1 MAGHRQETRLKR
13 KATLLSEDAAGH
25 AWASD
30 IALRKMRNHWRTF
43 DTESPPMDFFF
54 FNLTKSICSSHERVA
69 GKWRVCEWEA

>member
-54 FNLTKSICSSHERVA
+54 FLI
-69 GKWRVCEWEA
+69 

>member
-30 IALRKMRNHWRTF
+30 IALRKMRNHWLKKKIFLHPEMSSDSCWFLEIPGHFGYREAVF
-43 DTESPPMDFFF
+43 AEWPP
-54 FNLTKSICSSHERVA
+54 L
-69 GKWRVCEWEA
+69 